1 MVVVLHSLL
10 PLPAVS
16 DMRGP
21 QGPGML
27 GTAEDDESR
36 WKKAAQDEVAN
47 TVCPTAL
54 CGVEW
59 CGVVFVIGCLLR

>member
-1 MVVVLHSLL
+1 MVVVH
-10 PLPAVS
+10 PLPPLPQLCLIC
-16 DMRGP
+16 GP

-47 TVCPTAL
+47 TVSPTANMWC
-54 CGVEW
+54 CGVE
-59 CGVVFVIGCLLR
+59 FVIGCLLG